1 MQDKGDASP
10 DLMSADGVY
19 TRYLTQYPGPGRIIP
34 SHHSLLEVL
43 DFSLGVSKSQMYAKL
58 SMI

>member
-19 TRYLTQYPGPGRIIP
+19 TRYLTQYLGPGRYVFSAQVSSVP
-34 SHHSLLEVL
+34 NVTHVL
-43 DFSLGVSKSQMYAKL
+43 SPANASEHLAC
-58 SMI
+58 

>member
-1 MQDKGDASP
+1 MES
-10 DLMSADGVY
+10 GVSLNLSH
-19 TRYLTQYPGPGRIIP
+19 TILHGLHRAGRTIP